1 MSIPEMDMNPEI
13 ARKLLEVGEEFR
25 IEGPFF
31 SYEEIK
37 MGNVNHTYKVNYIRD
52 DGTGMAKIKSFLVQR
67 VNTYAFQHPIEL
79 MQNIDRVTEHIREKC
94 PNTKSLHFH
103 HTKHGVNYLMD
114 NDGFWRLSNYV
125 PSVTFDTCDDL
136 NVVRSAGEAFGDFQ
150 LMLADFDAN
159 SLFYTIPN
167 FHNTRKRY
175 EKLKED
181 MAADP
186 CNRVAEV
193 REELDWLLS
202 VEDEACRLT
211 DLFEKGELPLRVTHN
226 DTKINNVLFDEK
238 THEALVVI
246 DLDTVMPGLVG
257 NYVPSVTFD
266 TCDDLN
272 VVRSAG
278 EAFGDFQLM
287 LADFDA
293 NSLFYT
299 IPNFHNTRKRYEKL
313 KEDMAAD
320 PCNRVAEVR
329 EELDWLLSVEDEA
342 CRLTDLFE
350 KGELPLRVTHNDT
363 KINNVL
369 FDEKTHEALVVI
381 DLDTVMPGLVGHDFG
396 DAIRFAANF
405 VEEDC
410 DYPEKAGVNLN
421 IFWAFAEGFL
431 KKTAASLTKTE
442 VDTLALSCFALTC
455 ELATRFLADYIVGDK
470 YFKVKKPQH
479 NLVRTRCQV
488 ALAKD
493 MLNKMDAMNAIVQDC
508 ARRYKET
515 ENA

>member
-103 HTKHGVNYLMD
+103 HTKHGVNYLLD

-193 REELDWLLS
+193 REELD
-202 VEDEACRLT
+202 
-211 DLFEKGELPLRVTHN
+211 
-226 DTKINNVLFDEK
+226 
-238 THEALVVI
+238 
-246 DLDTVMPGLVG
+246 
-257 NYVPSVTFD
+257 
-266 TCDDLN
+266 
-272 VVRSAG
+272 
-278 EAFGDFQLM
+278 
-287 LADFDA
+287 
-293 NSLFYT
+293 
-299 IPNFHNTRKRYEKL
+299 
-313 KEDMAAD
+313 
-320 PCNRVAEVR
+320 
-329 EELDWLLSVEDEA
+329 
-342 CRLTDLFE
+342 
-350 KGELPLRVTHNDT
+350 
-363 KINNVL
+363 
-369 FDEKTHEALVVI
+369 
-381 DLDTVMPGLVGHDFG
+381 
-396 DAIRFAANF
+396 
-405 VEEDC
+405 
-410 DYPEKAGVNLN
+410 
-421 IFWAFAEGFL
+421 
-431 KKTAASLTKTE
+431 
-442 VDTLALSCFALTC
+442 
-455 ELATRFLADYIVGDK
+455 
-470 YFKVKKPQH
+470 
-479 NLVRTRCQV
+479 
-488 ALAKD
+488 
-493 MLNKMDAMNAIVQDC
+493 
-508 ARRYKET
+508 
-515 ENA
+515 